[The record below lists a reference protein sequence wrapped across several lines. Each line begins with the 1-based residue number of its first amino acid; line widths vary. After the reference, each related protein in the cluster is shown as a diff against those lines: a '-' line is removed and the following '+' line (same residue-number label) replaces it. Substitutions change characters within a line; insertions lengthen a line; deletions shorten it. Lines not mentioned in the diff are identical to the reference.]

1 MGDNIHVS
9 KSELKFIRGLK
20 DFDLTMILSEINDH
34 GWIKAKN
41 LMPLIR
47 KTLN

>member
-1 MGDNIHVS
+1 MDDNIQVS
-9 KSELKFIRGLK
+9 KSELNLIRGLK
-20 DFDLTMILSEINDH
+20 DFDLTMLLSEINDN
-34 GWIKAKN
+34 GWVKAKN